1 MRRLRQL
8 ALLLPGLV
16 LACGGDGGNAPPPP
30 TPSPTGPGPISFDIA
45 VSAGANHGAVLF
57 TVTGGP
63 VDSVTGLSG
72 YEVFHSLTSTG
83 ANNNDS
89 LCDFETRGAMH
100 TVTGRTNS
108 LADGTHTVQIIA
120 NTSVGTVGFLSDSS
134 LLIGK

>member
-8 ALLLPGLV
+8 ALLLPALA

-30 TPSPTGPGPISFDIA
+30 TPSPTGPGPVSFDIA

-83 ANNNDS
+83 A
-89 LCDFETRGAMH
+89 RGMAFG
-100 TVTGRTNS
+100 TLVNGPLVQVWVPDRS
-108 LADGTHTVQIIA
+108 RADGYTVQVDEGA
-120 NTSVGTVGFLSDSS
+120 VRGTWATLTAESYSVARSP
-134 LLIGK
+134 